1 MSLPFEMY
9 LVAPNERHHEEDIL
23 QVLLRLR
30 QLSSLVSV
38 GFCTIVEGL
47 TVKLCNKLQSHNAH
61 KRALRCIYSPQ
72 KASLPRLAFG
82 THHTTNSRLIG

>member
-30 QLSSLVSV
+30 QLSSLMSV
-38 GFCTIVEGL
+38 GICTMVEGL
-47 TVKLCNKLQSHNAH
+47 TVKLCNKLQSRDVH
-61 KRALRCIYSPQ
+61 KRALRCICRHLKAPQ
-72 KASLPRLAFG
+72 PRLAFG
-82 THHTTNSRLIG
+82 THHTTKSPPIG